1 MDLGLNERHLQLLRH
16 IKSYSC
22 IKRYHGLLPQ
32 REAAFYEESLINE
45 LQELGLVEEGRICS
59 SCGSNL
65 VGYKVSK
72 KANEELE
79 NVYLDIKDNE
89 WDSFCVLD
97 VDVHDCL
104 DKEHIRALM
113 DIYHLSRV
121 TQFCGIAPK
130 RILLNN
136 YKDDVLNVLLDVG
149 FINKISLKGNSVKYK
164 SGLVLSTKA
173 SRLLQKLGYMR

>member
-1 MDLGLNERHLQLLRH
+1 MVLNERHLQLLKH

-32 REAAFYEESLINE
+32 REAAFYEDTLISE

-59 SCGSNL
+59 SCGNSL

-72 KANEELE
+72 KADEELE
-79 NVYLDIKDNE
+79 NVYLDIKDND
-89 WDSFCVLD
+89 WDSFCGLD

-130 RILLNN
+130 RLLLNS
-136 YKDDVLNVLLDVG
+136 YESDVINVLLDVG
-149 FINKISLKGNSVKYK
+149 FINKISLKGSSVKYR
-164 SGLVLSTKA
+164 SGFVLSTKA
-173 SRLLQKLGYMR
+173 SRLLQQLGYMR